1 MNQYPKM
8 VVEVHSYTDCRA
20 SEGYN
25 QLLSDRRAQTTLK
38 YIKKNISKPS
48 RISGKGY
55 GETKLSINCP
65 CENNN
70 ITNCTDEE
78 YKAQRNTEFI
88 IISQ

>member
-1 MNQYPKM
+1 MHTI
-8 VVEVHSYTDCRA
+8 V
-20 SEGYN
+20 G
-25 QLLSDRRAQTTLK
+25 
-38 YIKKNISKPS
+38 I
-48 RISGKGY
+48 
-55 GETKLSINCP
+55 CP